1 MKKFIPLSLI
11 IFSLLSCSP
20 EVKLQG
26 AWDAVWETSPESFG
40 NVAGIESFT
49 MNGKFIFHGD
59 SITIIAHGYKGCVF
73 GVDTIQHS
81 QIWKSQNDSLY
92 LINKTNL
99 KGISYFIKSKDET
112 SIELQLMEDIFIHL
126 KKSI

>member
-1 MKKFIPLSLI
+1 MKKIIPLSLI
-11 IFSLLSCSP
+11 IFSLLSCSD

-26 AWDAVWETSPESFG
+26 TWDAVWETSPESFG
-40 NVAGIESFT
+40 EIAGIESFI

-81 QIWKSQNDSLY
+81 QKWNMQNDTLY
-92 LINKTNL
+92 LVNEGNL
-99 KGISYFIKSKDET
+99 QGISYFVKSKHET
-112 SIELQLMEDIFIHL
+112 SIELQLMEDIFIHH
-126 KKSI
+126 KK